1 MVLAIFLILFSQ
13 FFSVEFLI
21 FVHNLSVVPIIH
33 VPLLLRKDVQTT
45 VTSHLIKNYKNYYKI
60 PKIECFVIEA
70 LIHVYILSFSHKI
83 FTNCFLHT
91 LLFVSNNLPN
101 LLDLSISSKRKVNNL
116 LLRCTL
122 VPKDHDVKFIA
133 LRNGRLEIKTKLFH
147 QKTSPFGILSLD
159 SLTLVASLVDWLVC
173 HSQIEIFNLVSASP
187 FVILEQSYIHRP
199 FQLRCRSCNRACC

>member
-1 MVLAIFLILFSQ
+1 M
-13 FFSVEFLI
+13 
-21 FVHNLSVVPIIH
+21 
-33 VPLLLRKDVQTT
+33 
-45 VTSHLIKNYKNYYKI
+45 
-60 PKIECFVIEA
+60 
-70 LIHVYILSFSHKI
+70 IHVYILSFSHKI

-91 LLFVSNNLPN
+91 LLFFSNNLPN